1 MLKVFELPQTW
12 YATTVRC
19 CCGWGGLT
27 YSRLRGQQVGV
38 LPSVL
43 HVATVVRRC
52 RLYFAF
58 LPQQQ
63 MACSNAWH
71 GKRPSYQLALV
82 SALSRRI
89 STLLAWCCT
98 RYYTLPRLAGM
109 WPAAVSPRHCHVHGG
124 PRGRYGGTCAETP
137 SKTGP
142 ALLYTEYRAIV
153 VVWMCC
159 SSCMHARMQAGVCRI
174 ALSMIPASPVACAVE
189 QHARTHTHAR
199 SSRPSRQ

>member
-1 MLKVFELPQTW
+1 MSMPLL
-12 YATTVRC
+12 
-19 CCGWGGLT
+19 
-27 YSRLRGQQVGV
+27 RLS
-38 LPSVL
+38 P
-43 HVATVVRRC
+43 T
-52 RLYFAF
+52 
-58 LPQQQ
+58 
-63 MACSNAWH
+63 ACSNGWYS
-71 GKRPSYQLALV
+71 KRPSYQLALADR
-82 SALSRRI
+82 ALSTHI
-89 STLLAWCCT
+89 STLHPWCCT
-98 RYYTLPRLAGM
+98 RYYTPPRLAGM

-124 PRGRYGGTCAETP
+124 QRGRYGGTCAETP

-153 VVWMCC
+153 VVCMCC